1 MSVLISS
8 TTVCW
13 HAVCLKSVPE
23 IDLSLFS
30 QPTSYLDSFSSYNI
44 SL

>member
-8 TTVCW
+8 TTVGMLF
-13 HAVCLKSVPE
+13 ALKSVPE

-30 QPTSYLDSFSSYNI
+30 QPTGYLDSFSSYNI